1 MRLFKKIT
9 SVMAA
14 VVISLAAFVGCGGG
28 GESGK
33 DLNVVTPDAPYNHL
47 ETLHEYKASETGKFV
62 VSGGK
67 TDYAIVIPENYA
79 ANENLAASELQR
91 LFGEAT
97 KINLQILTEG
107 ENALPA
113 GKYIS
118 LGRTK
123 LFAASNADA
132 KSELLGSDGFIIK
145 TVGDDIFVCGG
156 GNKGTLYGVYELL
169 GHMLGYE
176 MYAPDCYSLD
186 KNVTELKLMNYDVTE
201 KPDYAKRLEGYK
213 FVRDDA
219 TCLNNFR
226 QSSYLNSF
234 MFVNGREVHNS
245 FNYLPPEKFSAEH
258 RSWYSEGMEQLCYTA
273 HGNKE
278 EYEAM
283 LEESFKVMKQVIIQ
297 SPELDTITFTQQD
310 IKVWCTCDTCKAS
323 YNKYGTD
330 AAVVIKFCNALNKKV
345 RAWMDSDEGK
355 EYKRDLAILFFA
367 YYTTVPAPVKLTE
380 NGYVPIDDTV
390 KCDEGVYAFYA
401 PLPLDYTS
409 SIYGE
414 ANRDYKENFEKWAAV
429 SDRTYVWVYSTNF
442 QHFLAPYDNFSS
454 MQELYNFVRGTKAYM
469 LYDQS
474 QMNQNG
480 GATGFHVLKAYLTAK
495 LQWNTQ
501 ADYVELIDN
510 FFANY
515 YGRAVEPMRKYFD
528 ELRVHIAKLKAQG
541 VYGGRESIYQ
551 DMSDI
556 SMWQLPI
563 LERWNGYIDE
573 ALNEI
578 EAVKNIDNA
587 AYETYVKH
595 VVQERVFLNYMFIE
609 KYSAKFSVAEVEEM
623 KKEFISDVTL
633 VGLSNTG
640 EHRDINDLIKIYSE

>member
-14 VVISLAAFVGCGGG
+14 AVISLAAFAGCGDG

-33 DLNVVTPDAPYNHL
+33 DLNVITPDAPYNQL
-47 ETLHEYKASETGKFV
+47 ETLHRYSAAETGKSV
-62 VSGGK
+62 VSEGK
-67 TDYAIVIPENYA
+67 TEYAIVIPEDYSA
-79 ANENLAASELQR
+79 DENLAAGELQR

-97 KINLQILTEG
+97 KINLQILTE
-107 ENALPA
+107 EEETLPA

-123 LFAASNADA
+123 ILASSGVEADFD
-132 KSELLGSDGFIIK
+132 LLGSDGFVIK
-145 TVGDDIFVCGG
+145 TVDDDIFVCGG

-186 KNVTELKLMNYDVTE
+186 KNVTELKLMNYDITE
-201 KPDYAKRLEGYK
+201 KPDFGKRLEGYK
-213 FVRDDA
+213 FVRDDS

-245 FNYLPPEKFSAEH
+245 FKYLPPDKFLDDH
-258 RSWYSEGMEQLCYTA
+258 REWYSEGVEQLCYTA
-273 HGNKE
+273 HGNEK

-310 IKVWCTCDTCKAS
+310 IRVWCTCDTCKTS
-323 YNKYGTD
+323 CDRYGTD

-367 YYTTVPAPVKLTE
+367 YNSTVPAPVKLTE

-390 KCDEGVYAFYA
+390 KCDDGVYPFYA

-414 ANRDYKENFEKWAAV
+414 DDREFKENFEKWAAV
-429 SDRTYVWVYSTNF
+429 SNRTYVWVYSTNF
-442 QHFLAPYDNFSS
+442 QHYLVPYDNFSS
-454 MQELYNFVRGTKAYM
+454 MQELYNFVRSTKAYM

-474 QMNQNG
+474 QMDQKG

-501 ADYVELIDN
+501 ADYVGLIDN

-515 YGRAVEPMRKYFD
+515 YGGAAEPMHNYFN

-551 DMSDI
+551 DMSAA
-556 SMWQLPI
+556 SLWQLPV
-563 LERWNGYIDE
+563 LKRWNGYVDE
-573 ALNEI
+573 ALDAI
-578 EAVKNIDNA
+578 EAVKNNDPT
-587 AYETYVKH
+587 AYETYRKH
-595 VVQERVFLNYMFIE
+595 IVQERVFLNYMFIE
-609 KYSAKFSVAEVEEM
+609 KYSAKFSVEEVEEM
-623 KKEFISDVTL
+623 KKEFISDVTS
-633 VGLSNTG
+633 VGISNTG
-640 EHRDINDLIKIYSE
+640 ERRDINNLIKIYSE